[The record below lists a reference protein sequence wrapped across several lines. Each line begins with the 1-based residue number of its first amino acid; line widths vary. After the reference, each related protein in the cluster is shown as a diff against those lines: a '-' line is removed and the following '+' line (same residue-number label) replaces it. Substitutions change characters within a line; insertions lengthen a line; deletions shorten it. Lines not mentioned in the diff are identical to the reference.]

1 VSEQTPDAQVAPA
14 HEAVEGV
21 APQRR
26 DGTGHPEVDRVLGSL
41 DGLDE
46 RPVAEHV
53 AVFEAAHDTLRNALA
68 DANNDS
74 SGA

>member
-1 VSEQTPDAQVAPA
+1 MSEQNPDAQVAPA
-14 HEAVEGV
+14 QEAVEGV
-21 APQRR
+21 TPQRP
-26 DGTGHPEVDRVLGSL
+26 DGNGHPDVDRVLGSL

>member
-1 VSEQTPDAQVAPA
+1 MSEQTPDAHVAPA
-14 HEAVEGV
+14 QEAVQGV
-21 APQRR
+21 PQQLP

-68 DANNDS
+68 DAGNDS

>member
-1 VSEQTPDAQVAPA
+1 VSQQTPDAHVALA
-14 HEAVEGV
+14 QEAVEGV
-21 APQRR
+21 AQQRP